1 MVSSGIFTTLGET
14 VQIKG
19 NFAVNSV
26 NIAEMINKSDI
37 SLYIAVNSSSIL
49 FGTRVSVQKQQSRP
63 HAVIYLEEHPRE
75 IPNLRREILDFFS
88 RCNDALKQHN
98 YSILLENTL
107 LKKIIEESAY
117 YPQPFYPSE
126 DIMDYTYGR
135 LCVDK
140 KITCLSKDLLRAIDY
155 LVYSIEKMPQ
165 PLMNNLNLAITKMG
179 FGQADVIVTDM
190 EDVWYQINLDEGTV
204 RSKAHP
210 EYYKEF
216 IRVYNELSRDDY
228 SKAIKELILLQ
239 YGNKYA
245 RDAESRREYYTF
257 LANERISTSVP
268 SLNEAIPDV
277 KLKNDPKKGLLPRVF
292 GKDKSEAHAEKD
304 LIVKIENK
312 ILHNEIDYRYNPE
325 SNLISINKKCIC
337 GDCRS
342 RGEAGSNYSSQ
353 QQYRDLGR
361 TEQFPPSK
369 NYQNTSSLPQQTRS
383 QNIVKKPA
391 PSQPGGN
398 SITNSLPKN
407 LAIFGVGD
415 TGFHHLFSL
424 AKRQEINSQYT
435 ENGYHLDFY
444 SLLDDTVSQKL
455 DDTNDLEKY
464 IQSLPSKNC
473 IFYIDNPKPAK
484 LISSYAETIAFICSL
499 SDLNVYYKKILQFIE
514 NIQSRKAVILRKMC
528 LFLILN
534 PDNKIDNNDLPSWTK
549 KFTDIVPIELSA
561 DQACDDAFFNTFIC
575 NINTADSLTNV
586 QKERE
591 CTNDTHAGYTNDIQA
606 CMQNIQMRNTRL
618 KKIEP
623 LIEHLPFDERQRN
636 SGDVVQSYRNELFGQ
651 IETLRNIDAIQVHDI
666 DNLESE
672 IKSSLTLNSLLG
684 IVKKFFGAENSGNL
698 NESEKFKKEQL
709 ILLTTIAEHGKII
722 APITDIHLRTSLLN
736 FIFDPKI
743 DDKKLTQI
751 KEEISPYL
759 KSNQQSAPSSEY
771 QNKLW

>member
-75 IPNLRREILDFFS
+75 VLNLRREILDFFS
-88 RCNDALKQHN
+88 RCNDALKQNN
-98 YSILLENTL
+98 YSILPENTL

-117 YPQPFYPSE
+117 YPQPFYPPE

-135 LCVDK
+135 LCVGK

-155 LVYSIEKMPQ
+155 LVSSIEKMPQ
-165 PLMNNLNLAITKMG
+165 PLMKSLNLAITKMG

-190 EDVWYQINLDEGTV
+190 IDVWYQINLDEGTV

-210 EYYKEF
+210 EYYMKF
-216 IRVYNELSRDDY
+216 IRVYNDLSADDY
-228 SKAIKELILLQ
+228 FKAIKELILQQ

-257 LANERISTSVP
+257 LANEKISTSVP
-268 SLNEAIPDV
+268 SLNEAISDV

-304 LIVKIENK
+304 LKVKFGNK
-312 ILHNEIDYRYNPE
+312 ILHSGDDYYYNPE
-325 SNLISINKKCIC
+325 SNLISINNKCIS
-337 GDCRS
+337 GDDIS
-342 RGEAGSNYSSQ
+342 RGEAGSMSSSQ
-353 QQYRDLGR
+353 QKYGYSGR
-361 TEQFPPSK
+361 TEPSTPSK
-369 NYQNTSSLPQQTRS
+369 NNPNTTSFSQQTRS

-391 PSQPGGN
+391 PSQLGGN

-455 DDTNDLEKY
+455 DDINDLEKY
-464 IQSLPSKNC
+464 IQFLPSKNC
-473 IFYIDNPKPAK
+473 IFYTDNPKPVK
-484 LISSYAETIAFICSL
+484 LRSSNAETFAFICSL
-499 SDLNVYYKKILQFIE
+499 SDLNVYNILNFID
-514 NIQSRKAVILRKMC
+514 NLHSRKAVILRKMC

-672 IKSSLTLNSLLG
+672 IKSSLTLDNLQE
-684 IVKKFFGAENSGNL
+684 IVIKLYSADNSGNL
-698 NESEKFKKEQL
+698 NEFQEFKKEQL
-709 ILLTTIAEHGKII
+709 ILLTTIAELGKRIDSI
-722 APITDIHLRTSLLN
+722 SDPHHRKSLLN
-736 FIFDPKI
+736 FIFEPKI
-743 DDKKLTQI
+743 DDKKFTQLT
-751 KEEISPYL
+751 EDLSHYL